1 MMNQSSIGITLDIID
16 YYPEDFDYSSFSFLF
31 ISEENNFEREIS
43 FMNANQICH
52 KINITNKKEIKY
64 TIKILKENNFIGI
77 TEFIIPHNIIYRKE
91 KIFDKI
97 CSINISDSTKKIL
110 FKNLDNNISLKIRVH
125 SILQYLEE
133 NKGKNN
139 INNRKIKK
147 EKEISHIKKANNKKG
162 KSNLFSSLARTENN
176 FPILT
181 NSSSSYKNKFNI
193 NTHSVRNNKNNNN
206 NKLNNYHRKAD
217 SFILENNSK
226 IQNIKKHKRT
236 HSSEKQE
243 NNIKKLKN
251 IKNKILAVKETK
263 ITKPEIDKDIIDI
276 NISNNSNNNI
286 NEIKNDLNKYIKEN
300 ETKINNINNIDDMII
315 FTNNNIKY
323 LLDNQKKNYD
333 LIKKQI
339 NKIND
344 KNNQYI
350 NVKQKINQNLH
361 KKNQIIEKINNYET
375 GKEMLILKE
384 KMLDLKFSELS
395 ELKNDEFHLINDIYN
410 NMTQTENNKENITN
424 KNEKFLL
431 LFKVLKLI
439 SKKNGPLQN
448 LLTQTNSI
456 ESQRVNLKNIINKF
470 KSELG
475 IKEY

>member
-1 MMNQSSIGITLDIID
+1 
-16 YYPEDFDYSSFSFLF
+16 
-31 ISEENNFEREIS
+31 
-43 FMNANQICH
+43 
-52 KINITNKKEIKY
+52 
-64 TIKILKENNFIGI
+64 
-77 TEFIIPHNIIYRKE
+77 
-91 KIFDKI
+91 
-97 CSINISDSTKKIL
+97 
-110 FKNLDNNISLKIRVH
+110 
-125 SILQYLEE
+125 
-133 NKGKNN
+133 
-139 INNRKIKK
+139 
-147 EKEISHIKKANNKKG
+147 
-162 KSNLFSSLARTENN
+162 
-176 FPILT
+176 
-181 NSSSSYKNKFNI
+181 
-193 NTHSVRNNKNNNN
+193 
-206 NKLNNYHRKAD
+206 
-217 SFILENNSK
+217 
-226 IQNIKKHKRT
+226 
-236 HSSEKQE
+236 
-243 NNIKKLKN
+243 
-251 IKNKILAVKETK
+251 
-263 ITKPEIDKDIIDI
+263 
-276 NISNNSNNNI
+276 
-286 NEIKNDLNKYIKEN
+286 
-300 ETKINNINNIDDMII
+300 MII

-384 KMLDLKFSELS
+384 KMLDLKFNELS